1 MVAGVKPKLFRQSWR
16 AYVKDALREERAASA
31 SSGRGATVQALFFAH
46 LSIYL
51 AVNILLFIINLLAT
65 AGFWW
70 FLYPLW
76 AWGMV
81 LALHAGLTFPWR
93 GILGAH
99 LAFATVLSAGLMA
112 IDAATPGGPW
122 WFYPVGAVA
131 VTLLFHAGLRLDM
144 RGERT

>member
-1 MVAGVKPKLFRQSWR
+1 MVADVKSKLSPQAWR
-16 AYVKDALREERAASA
+16 AHVADALREERAASA
-31 SSGRGATVQALFFAH
+31 SSDRGATVQALFFAH
-46 LSIYL
+46 FSIYL
-51 AVNILLFIINLLAT
+51 ALNILLFIINLLAT
-65 AGFWW
+65 PGFWW

-93 GILGAH
+93 GLLGAH
-99 LAFATVLSAGLMA
+99 LAFGAVLSAGLMG

-122 WFYPVGAVA
+122 WFYPVGAV
-131 VTLLFHAGLRLDM
+131 VLTLLFHAGLRLDA